1 MGVLSKTSYILVAG
15 AGAEALLL
23 DFVADTALLFVASM
37 ILAIIVTA
45 LLTLDDVR
53 QALVAG
59 MVASIIIVI
68 SYIIEPIALIYVAII
83 FFLIALFY
91 RPKKK
96 KDR

>member
-1 MGVLSKTSYILVAG
+1 MGVLTKISYILVAG

-23 DFVADTALLFVASM
+23 DFDANNTILFVASM

-59 MVASIIIVI
+59 LVASIIIVI
-68 SYIIEPIALIYVAII
+68 FYIIEPVALIYVAII
-83 FFLIALFY
+83 FFLIMLFY
-91 RPKKK
+91 RPKTI

>member
-1 MGVLSKTSYILVAG
+1 MGVLTKISYILVAG

-23 DFVADTALLFVASM
+23 DFVADNTILFVASM

-59 MVASIIIVI
+59 LVASIIIVI
-68 SYIIEPIALIYVAII
+68 FYIIEPVALIYVAII
-83 FFLIALFY
+83 FFLIMLFY
-91 RPKKK
+91 RPKTI

>member
-1 MGVLSKTSYILVAG
+1 MGVLTKISYILVAG
-15 AGAEALLL
+15 ASAEALLL
-23 DFVADTALLFVASM
+23 DFVADTTILFVASM

-59 MVASIIIVI
+59 LVASIIIVI
-68 SYIIEPIALIYVAII
+68 FYIIEPVALIYVAII
-83 FFLIALFY
+83 FFLIMLFY
-91 RPKKK
+91 RPKTI